1 MEVIKSSEINLLCRQ
16 FHDYLTTNQYEL
28 IKKDIFNK
36 YELAILIDTKNKG
49 LISLILQYGISTC
62 NNEIISLIE
71 PYLSMKRDFL
81 NLIVYYKTD
90 KTRCIKI
97 FKNINLETFLQKDLE
112 FLIDNELYFLL
123 PHLDGLFLKLDIE
136 GSDIYNSKLKKYK
149 LENTE
154 KYIEHFTKKI
164 SHKTLKEFT
173 NVISN
178 SYDYIIDA
186 GNILFSRT
194 GLIGRHS
201 IKDLQTVVNAF
212 PNSLI
217 IIHKR
222 HLENKYIF
230 DIVKDT
236 LYYATP
242 QYMNDDLYTILAFL
256 NRQVNIITNDAFKD
270 HSIDDNYLRFHIND
284 VQIKY
289 TNVKGSFG
297 FEPVRKYT
305 QCIQVIDNC
314 VYIPCKE
321 GFLEILV

>member
-1 MEVIKSSEINLLCRQ
+1 
-16 FHDYLTTNQYEL
+16 
-28 IKKDIFNK
+28 
-36 YELAILIDTKNKG
+36 
-49 LISLILQYGISTC
+49 
-62 NNEIISLIE
+62 
-71 PYLSMKRDFL
+71 
-81 NLIVYYKTD
+81 
-90 KTRCIKI
+90 
-97 FKNINLETFLQKDLE
+97 LE
-112 FLIDNELYFLL
+112 FLIDNELYYLL
-123 PHLDGLFLKLDIE
+123 PYLDGLFLKLDIE

-164 SHKTLKEFT
+164 SHKTLKDL
-173 NVISN
+173 NDVISN
-178 SYDYIIDA
+178 NYDYIIDA

-201 IKDLQTVVNAF
+201 IKDLQTVVHAF

-289 TNVKGSFG
+289 TNVKGVFN
-297 FEPVRKYT
+297 FEPIRKYS